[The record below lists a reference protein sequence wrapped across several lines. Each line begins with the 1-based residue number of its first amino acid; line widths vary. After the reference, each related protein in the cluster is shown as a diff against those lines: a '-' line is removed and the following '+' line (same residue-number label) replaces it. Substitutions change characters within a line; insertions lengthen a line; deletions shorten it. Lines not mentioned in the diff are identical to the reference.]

1 MQNLIFK
8 PQNYSDERKMILDFT
23 ISNFRSIREPQTISF
38 EATKD
43 THLEDY
49 YVVKKGDYRILKMAI
64 ILGANASGKSNIVKA
79 FGMLTELIL
88 SPCETKS
95 SKIEYDKFA
104 LDKDCATKESVMKV
118 SFICGEQKYRYEVQ
132 FNNEMV
138 SSETLLR
145 HPFGEMRPH
154 KVFERTTDTNSGFS
168 TIKWGDKFKSK
179 SYTRNLTVN
188 LLHNRT
194 VFGAFQ
200 KSNIDIPWMKEI
212 VDFVSNRFVN
222 SFIDI
227 PDTLFYGSSF
237 SEQILYLLT
246 SRLLEENQID
256 KNQMAIQIQ
265 KSDIGVSDFLLE
277 KETKTIPPLLLK
289 YYLSEDLPTEFKTK
303 LSDSSSYE
311 QNKVR
316 FIHKGKDCEVPFDF
330 EQESGGTQ
338 RFYELS
344 GLLLWVIKEP
354 HFLAIDELEC
364 RLHPDLYTHFIT
376 TFLHNAKES
385 QIVFTTHSR
394 EFLADKDMF
403 RDDIVWFT
411 EKNDEGATELYSLA
425 DFGSDVLRDSSNRYN
440 FYRAGRLGGV
450 PRLGDTYIANPNNVE
465 KDGEGNK
472 KEKN

>member
-1 MQNLIFK
+1 
-8 PQNYSDERKMILDFT
+8 MILDFT

-104 LDKDCATKESVMKV
+104 LDKDCASKESEMIVN
-118 SFICGEQKYRYEVQ
+118 FICGEQKYRYEVH

-138 SSETLLR
+138 SSESLLR
-145 HPFGEMRPH
+145 HPFEEKRPH
-154 KVFERTTDTNSGFS
+154 KVFSRTTDTNTGISS
-168 TIKWGDKFKSK
+168 IKWGDKFKSK
-179 SYTRNLTVN
+179 SYTRDLTVN
-188 LLHNRT
+188 LLLNRT

-212 VDFVSNRFVN
+212 VEWLKDYMFEFPNHLISVSTLSEILLQEFVSDSLNN
-222 SFIDI
+222 ND
-227 PDTLFYGSSF
+227 L
-237 SEQILYLLT
+237 
-246 SRLLEENQID
+246 D
-256 KNQMAIQIQ
+256 KNTMASLLQ
-265 KSDIGVSDFLLE
+265 KADIGISGLLIE
-277 KETKTIPPLLLK
+277 KENMDLSHYIVSTFNDFGLSSNERNTIRQTLQQSNEPPSEHTKI
-289 YYLSEDLPTEFKTK
+289 
-303 LSDSSSYE
+303 
-311 QNKVR
+311 R
-316 FIHKGKDCEVPFDF
+316 FIHKGKDDFVPFDWDD
-330 EQESGGTQ
+330 ESGGT
-338 RFYELS
+338 RRYYELS
-344 GLLLWVIKEP
+344 GLLLWVIREP

-411 EKNDEGATELYSLA
+411 EKNDEGATVLYSLA

-440 FYRAGRLGGV
+440 FYRAGRLGAV
-450 PRLGDTYIANPNNVE
+450 PRLGDTYIANPKNVE
-465 KDGEGNK
+465 TDGEGN
-472 KEKN
+472 